1 MENQKQRCVHKAVK
15 PRFQSHMKKYNVTLN
30 LYKHLGYNYASYD
43 VVAENPKKAEKEARR
58 LHKEA
63 IKTNYQLQQYNI
75 GEVTIK
81 EIT

>member
-1 MENQKQRCVHKAVK
+1 
-15 PRFQSHMKKYNVTLN
+15 MKKYTVTLN
-30 LYKHLGYNYASYD
+30 LYKHLGYNYANYD
-43 VVAENPKKAEKEARR
+43 VVAKNPKQAEKEARR

-63 IKTNYQLQQYNI
+63 VKTNYRLEEYTI